1 MNTLGKMSFKAKIL
15 GAIAVIV
22 TAIVIALVIVINSLT
37 GLVEINQKLDES
49 YRITRVLSGL
59 RADNARI
66 RTLILEAIDPANVD
80 FEIMLNQAAE
90 AMDKIRDQ
98 LNYIENRIL
107 DQDELQRLF
116 DDIKRTSAESNEIR
130 LQQLDLIRAGQH
142 DEASVLFR
150 GRSYILY
157 DIVYQNLSELEKLLL
172 DENEMLQQQ
181 ADTAAVTTYISL
193 IAIGTI
199 AGLLVIIVVIGIFRM
214 ISRIAKE
221 MKEAVVVLGAS
232 TAEIQTTVAEIST
245 GANET
250 ATAISETTTTIEE
263 IRQTSMVA
271 NNKSKN
277 LLKTSQ
283 KASQDGEKGLE
294 ASQQMIDAMQK
305 IDAQMKVIHNTI
317 TKLSEQ
323 NRSIGEITS
332 TVADIADQSNL
343 LAVNAA
349 IEAAKAGE
357 HGRGFAVVAQ
367 EIRSL
372 AEQSKKSTAQVKEIL
387 NQIQNSVSLAV
398 EVINQ
403 GRETVD
409 DGADTVRQDREV
421 VEMLIES
428 INEAVEAAV
437 QISSTSQQQMAGMEQ
452 IVPAMEN
459 IKKAS
464 EQNVTGIKQT
474 QEASE
479 NLQELS
485 QSLSSIIERY
495 RL

>member
-1 MNTLGKMSFKAKIL
+1 MNNSIKMSFKGKIL
-15 GAIAVIV
+15 LAIAVIIF
-22 TAIVIALVIVINSLT
+22 AIVMALIIVINSLT
-37 GLVEINQKLDES
+37 GLVEINRQLDES
-49 YRITRVLSGL
+49 FRITRALSGM

-80 FEIMLNQAAE
+80 VDVLLGQTAD
-90 AMDKIRDQ
+90 AMEKIRNQLTAIEKRLPDQ
-98 LNYIENRIL
+98 EQIL
-107 DQDELQRLF
+107 SLF
-116 DDIKRTSAESNEIR
+116 DEIKRTSSLSNEIR
-130 LQQLDLIRAGQH
+130 LRQLDFIRGGQH
-142 DEASVLFR
+142 AEASALFR
-150 GRSYILY
+150 GQSYNLY
-157 DIVYQNLSELEKLLL
+157 ENVYQKLSELERILSE
-172 DENEMLQQQ
+172 ENEMLQQQ
-181 ADTAAVTTYISL
+181 ADTAARTAYISL
-193 IAIGTI
+193 LAIGSI
-199 AGLLVIIVVIGIFRM
+199 AGLLVVIVVLGVFRM
-214 ISRIAKE
+214 ISRIARE
-221 MKEAVVVLGAS
+221 IKEAVSVLSTS

-245 GANET
+245 GAAET
-250 ATAISETTTTIEE
+250 ATAISETTTTVEE

-294 ASQQMIDAMQK
+294 TSHQMIEAMNK

-387 NQIQNSVSLAV
+387 NQIQNSVSHAV

-409 DGADTVRQDREV
+409 DGSETVRQDREV
-421 VEMLIES
+421 IEMLIES
-428 INEAVEAAV
+428 INEAMEAAL

-459 IKKAS
+459 IKQAS

-485 QSLSSIIERY
+485 QSLKNIIERY